1 MITMELRHVY
11 RCGNKGIVAVITLL
25 LMNSFMRKENGLMK
39 RIGLLLACLIGIG
52 YCKASGYVVM
62 GSDSSFVDGQ
72 YVYLLDGVK
81 WNVLDSARIENA
93 SFRLEGSD
101 KGTGICFP
109 YMGKSSNPQELT
121 QIGSQVFLEDD
132 ACIVLQSDS
141 MFGCISTGSPM
152 NDAYWTLMKSR
163 AGKSLEQVKTLT
175 KEVLLQHP
183 DVLGCYLLEDLM
195 IMASKQ
201 EIESLMGTFPSEL
214 HKHPLYARAK
224 AMLAETKADLSMP
237 YLDVSGKDRSGQSI
251 ALSGT
256 VNKKGVKY
264 VLLEFWAT
272 WCGPCRREIPNLKHL
287 YAAYREEGFEI
298 YGLSFDKDA
307 KSWKEVLEKEA
318 LPWTN
323 VITEV
328 KDNPRNTPVWKAY
341 GLNGI
346 PWNYLIDAASGQIIG
361 KCLTGEYLSDK
372 LAELM
377 R

>member
-1 MITMELRHVY
+1 MEV
-11 RCGNKGIVAVITLL
+11 
-25 LMNSFMRKENGLMK
+25 
-39 RIGLLLACLIGIG
+39 
-52 YCKASGYVVM
+52 
-62 GSDSSFVDGQ
+62 
-72 YVYLLDGVK
+72 
-81 WNVLDSARIENA
+81 
-93 SFRLEGSD
+93 
-101 KGTGICFP
+101 
-109 YMGKSSNPQELT
+109 
-121 QIGSQVFLEDD
+121 
-132 ACIVLQSDS
+132 
-141 MFGCISTGSPM
+141 
-152 NDAYWTLMKSR
+152 
-163 AGKSLEQVKTLT
+163 
-175 KEVLLQHP
+175 
-183 DVLGCYLLEDLM
+183 
-195 IMASKQ
+195 
-201 EIESLMGTFPSEL
+201 ESLMGIFPSDL
-214 HKHPLYARAK
+214 HKHPLYARAQ

-287 YAAYREEGFEI
+287 YAVYREEGFEI

-307 KSWKEVLEKEA
+307 KSWKEVLEEEA

>member
-1 MITMELRHVY
+1 
-11 RCGNKGIVAVITLL
+11 
-25 LMNSFMRKENGLMK
+25 
-39 RIGLLLACLIGIG
+39 
-52 YCKASGYVVM
+52 
-62 GSDSSFVDGQ
+62 
-72 YVYLLDGVK
+72 
-81 WNVLDSARIENA
+81 
-93 SFRLEGSD
+93 
-101 KGTGICFP
+101 
-109 YMGKSSNPQELT
+109 
-121 QIGSQVFLEDD
+121 
-132 ACIVLQSDS
+132 
-141 MFGCISTGSPM
+141 
-152 NDAYWTLMKSR
+152 
-163 AGKSLEQVKTLT
+163 
-175 KEVLLQHP
+175 
-183 DVLGCYLLEDLM
+183 
-195 IMASKQ
+195 
-201 EIESLMGTFPSEL
+201 
-214 HKHPLYARAK
+214 
-224 AMLAETKADLSMP
+224 MP

-287 YAAYREEGFEI
+287 YAVYREEGFEI

-307 KSWKEVLEKEA
+307 KSWKEVLEEEA

-377 R
+377 RYSCY

>member
-1 MITMELRHVY
+1 MTTMELRHAY
-11 RCGNKGIVAVITLL
+11 RYGNKGIVAVITLL
-25 LMNSFMRKENGLMK
+25 LMNSSMRKENGLMK

-109 YMGKSSNPQELT
+109 YMGKSSNPQELA
-121 QIGSQVFLEDD
+121 QIGSQVF
-132 ACIVLQSDS
+132 
-141 MFGCISTGSPM
+141 
-152 NDAYWTLMKSR
+152 
-163 AGKSLEQVKTLT
+163 
-175 KEVLLQHP
+175 
-183 DVLGCYLLEDLM
+183 LEDLM

-201 EIESLMGTFPSEL
+201 EVESLMGIFPSDL
-214 HKHPLYARAK
+214 HKHPLYARAQ

-287 YAAYREEGFEI
+287 YAVYREEGFEI

-307 KSWKEVLEKEA
+307 KSWKEVLEEEA

-377 R
+377 RYSCY